1 MKKAR
6 IIPHT
11 QWAASSLWSA
21 KLSTLLVLVF
31 ALAIL
36 GVGDGLIVLSG
47 LGSTPW
53 TVLSQGLAIQSE
65 MSIGWSSF
73 LISVVVMF
81 AWLPLKLRVGLG
93 TLLNM
98 ILIAFFL
105 GLTTKTLSEP
115 TALSGKIGLVVLG
128 ILLYGLGTALYLT
141 CHLGA
146 GPRDGLMVGLCQRFR
161 LKVGIVRTSLEVFV
175 CFVGFILG
183 GTVGVGTVIFA
194 ASIGW
199 IVQYYLNLIAR
210 LPHSVNERNDLG

>member
-115 TALSGKIGLVVLG
+115 TALSGKIGLVILG